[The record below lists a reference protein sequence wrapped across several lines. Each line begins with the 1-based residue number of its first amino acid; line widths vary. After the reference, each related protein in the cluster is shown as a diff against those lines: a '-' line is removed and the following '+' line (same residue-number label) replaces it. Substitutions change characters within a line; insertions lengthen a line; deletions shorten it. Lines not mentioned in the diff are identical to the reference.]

1 MDPSD
6 THSHT
11 AALIDRLG
19 MVVPPGLVPFV
30 APSDDN
36 APFRQVAFRFS
47 YREVPCTAISERR
60 GSDSVLRLV
69 CNFGPLPFTA
79 EGAEPRR
86 HVLQAIAA
94 AKSDTGLD
102 WRLSSAH
109 SVVLMGDVPLQRQST
124 PAAMIA
130 GVVAVLLRADEYF
143 GLLLEILGASAA
155 VSAPQAG

>member
-1 MDPSD
+1 MMGASVLEGDPMDPSD

-19 MVVPPGLVPFV
+19 LVPPPRLPPLV
-30 APSDDN
+30 APSCD

-47 YREVPCTAISERR
+47 YREVPCTAISEQR
-60 GSDSVLRLV
+60 GSDAILRLV

-79 EGAEPRR
+79 EGALPRR
-86 HVLQAIAA
+86 QMLQAIAA

-102 WRLSSAH
+102 WRLSSGH
-109 SVVLMGDVPLQRQST
+109 SVVLMGDVAQNQPST

-130 GVVAVLLRADEYF
+130 GVVAVLLRA
-143 GLLLEILGASAA
+143 
-155 VSAPQAG
+155 

>member
-1 MDPSD
+1 MNPSD

-19 MVVPPGLVPFV
+19 VVVPPGLVPFP
-30 APSDDN
+30 APADEI
-36 APFRQVAFRFS
+36 PFRQVAFRFS

-60 GSDSVLRLV
+60 DNDSVLRLV

-102 WRLSSAH
+102 WRLSSVQA
-109 SVVLMGDVPLQRQST
+109 VVLTGDVPLQQPST

-130 GVVAVLLRADEYF
+130 GIVAVLLRADEYF
-143 GLLLEILGASAA
+143 GLLLEILGSGGP
-155 VSAPQAG
+155 VSAPQAA